1 MKMQNDLSCV
11 IVDDEIKTG
20 QLLSDM
26 LLQLY
31 PEINLIGVYTTWE
44 TALNSIRA
52 NKPHVLF
59 LDISMPE
66 KTGFELL
73 ELMPELNSE
82 IIFVTAHSEF
92 AVDAFNYDVCDYI
105 VKPVS
110 HKKLFKGMTRAIKR
124 LEDKG
129 MLTEETEPTLYNT
142 KIGVPDQSGVKY
154 VNIED
159 VIYVESVNGCVK
171 VILKDGSIT
180 SSYHLNRFYEVL
192 DRRFFL
198 QVHRSY
204 IVNVSHVARYD
215 SSGLVV
221 MDNAVNIPI
230 SRNHKDEFL
239 KLIAKVTK

>member
-1 MKMQNDLSCV
+1 MQNNLNCI
-11 IVDDEIKTG
+11 IVDDEVKTG
-20 QLLSDM
+20 QLLADM
-26 LLQLY
+26 ILQLY
-31 PEINLIGVYTTWE
+31 PDFNLVGVYTTWE
-44 TALNSIRA
+44 TALNSIRT

-73 ELMPELNSE
+73 ELMPELKSE

-110 HKKLFKGMTRAIKR
+110 HKKLLKGVTRAIKR

-129 MLTEETEPTLYNT
+129 MLAQEEEPALYNT
-142 KIGVPDQSGVKY
+142 KIGVPDLSGVKY
-154 VNIED
+154 VNVDD

-171 VILKDGSIT
+171 VVLKDSSIT

-192 DRRFFL
+192 DRRYFL

-204 IVNVSHVARYD
+204 IVNVNHVERYD
-215 SSGLVV
+215 SSGLIV
-221 MDNAVNIPI
+221 MDNDDSIPI
-230 SRNHKDEFL
+230 SRNHKEEFL
-239 KLIAKVTK
+239 KLVGKVTK